1 MKYML
6 ISSKLW
12 GKFCGNT
19 MRDLCNPSYEQLE
32 HVCLNFLTV
41 HFSAGW
47 TLVMCI
53 LH

>member
-6 ISSKLW
+6 SSSKLW

-19 MRDLCNPSYEQLE
+19 MCDLCNPLYEQLE
-32 HVCLNFLTV
+32 HVCLNFFTV

-47 TLVMCI
+47 TLVMSI